1 MALFS
6 NRKSYLQ
13 PTIYSLLV
21 ITGIIVG
28 FFLKPATKSRIY
40 QILDIVQNDYVDQPY
55 PQELEEDAIK
65 GMLSQLD
72 PHTTFVPAALVE
84 YTERKVKGNYQGI
97 GVDYIIYQDTAVIVK
112 VYTRGPA
119 YIAGLSEGD
128 RIIEAD
134 GQKLTGD
141 NAKDNKII
149 EAISGEPNSIVKITI
164 FRKRNKKIIE
174 TQIRRGSVP
183 LKSVETYY
191 LIDKY
196 TGIIKIKSFSANT
209 YNEFKD
215 ALNALQKAG
224 MTNLVIDL
232 RNNGGGLLR
241 EAIKIANEF
250 LDKGDLITYT
260 QGRKRNKEVYKAS
273 GTGSFKK
280 GRLLVITNRS
290 TASASEILTGAL
302 QDNDRAFV
310 IGSRTFG
317 KGLVQE
323 PYRLPDG
330 SSLRL
335 TVARYY
341 TPSGRS
347 IQKPY
352 TKDVEAYRQEIYR
365 RNEQIDLDTSE
376 KKYFSTKLSRPL
388 GAGGGISPDFTLTD
402 TLNES
407 EKFEIYLPGLF
418 NSGILDIYILDH
430 LRNEVFNVNN
440 KYHSALQFARSY
452 EISPSIWHNLKRYL
466 ESKPKYKN
474 LRITP
479 VGENLIKKYIKASIA
494 RLCFGEEGYQ
504 QVINQEEGITSRIQ
518 LAIMAY
524 DKEFQKLT
532 NK

>member
-1 MALFS
+1 M
-6 NRKSYLQ
+6 
-13 PTIYSLLV
+13 LV
-21 ITGIIVG
+21 IAGIIVG
-28 FFLKPATKSRIY
+28 FNLKPPIKSRFY
-40 QILDIVQNDYVDQPY
+40 QILDIVQTDYVDKPY
-55 PQELEEDAIK
+55 PEELEEDAIK

-97 GVDYIIYQDTAVIVK
+97 GVDFIIFQDTAVLTK
-112 VYTRGPA
+112 VYVNGPA
-119 YIAGLSEGD
+119 FNVGLTEGD
-128 RIIEAD
+128 RIIEAN
-134 GQKLTGD
+134 GNSLIGI
-141 NAKDNKII
+141 NATNNKII
-149 EAISGEPNSIVKITI
+149 ESISGTPGSEVKIKI
-164 FRKRNKKIIE
+164 FRKRNKRIIE
-174 TQIRRGSVP
+174 TSIKRGSVS
-183 LKSVETYY
+183 LKSIETFY

-196 TGIIKIKSFSANT
+196 TGIIKIKSFSATT
-209 YNEFKD
+209 YQEFIY
-215 ALNALQKAG
+215 ALNSLKKAG
-224 MTNLVIDL
+224 MKNLVIDL

-241 EAIKIANEF
+241 EAIKVANE
-250 LDKGDLITYT
+250 LLNKGELITYT
-260 QGRKRNKEVYKAS
+260 QGRKRKKEVYKAN
-273 GTGSFKK
+273 GNGSFKT

-302 QDNDRAFV
+302 QDNDRAFI
-310 IGSRTFG
+310 IGTRTFG

-365 RNEQIDLDTSE
+365 RNEKTEADTTE
-376 KKYFSTKLSRPL
+376 KIYYSTRLKRPL
-388 GAGGGISPDFTLTD
+388 RAGGGINPDFMLTD

-418 NSGILDIYILDH
+418 NSGILDVYILDN
-430 LRNEVFNVNN
+430 LRKEVYTVNN
-440 KYHSALQFARSY
+440 HYKSALQFARSY
-452 EISPSIWHNLKRYL
+452 KIKPTTIKNIIRYL
-466 ESKPKYKN
+466 KNNPKYKY
-474 LRITP
+474 LKITP
-479 VGENLIKKYIKASIA
+479 MGENLIRKYIKASIA

-504 QVINQEEGITSRIQ
+504 QVINQEEGLTSRIQ

-524 DKEFQKLT
+524 DKEFQQL
-532 NK
+532 NKN